1 MLTRKHVVTTRVV
14 DLEYVENANSLR
26 ATKHLEPKEA
36 EAEMHLKNQI
46 QEIDNI
52 SDMSPEAKTKMRNVS
67 ILS

>member
-26 ATKHLEPKEA
+26 ATKHLEPSKA

-46 QEIDNI
+46 QEIDN
-52 SDMSPEAKTKMRNVS
+52 MSNMSSEAKTKMKKVK
-67 ILS
+67 LLY

>member
-26 ATKHLEPKEA
+26 ATKHLEPSKA